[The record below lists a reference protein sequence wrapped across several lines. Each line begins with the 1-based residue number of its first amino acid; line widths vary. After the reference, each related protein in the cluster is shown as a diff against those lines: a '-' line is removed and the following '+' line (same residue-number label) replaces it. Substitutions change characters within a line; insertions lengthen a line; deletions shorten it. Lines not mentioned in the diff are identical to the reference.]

1 MHISPIILKNI
12 LSLQIHVKHH
22 SKVPKFTQE
31 LLKLILMSFRFWV
44 PLVPPKS
51 AALVYRNIEINF
63 IELEKVNWHLLS
75 K

>member
-31 LLKLILMSFRFWV
+31 LLKLILMSPISPAKDCRSS
-44 PLVPPKS
+44 L
-51 AALVYRNIEINF
+51 
-63 IELEKVNWHLLS
+63 
-75 K
+75 